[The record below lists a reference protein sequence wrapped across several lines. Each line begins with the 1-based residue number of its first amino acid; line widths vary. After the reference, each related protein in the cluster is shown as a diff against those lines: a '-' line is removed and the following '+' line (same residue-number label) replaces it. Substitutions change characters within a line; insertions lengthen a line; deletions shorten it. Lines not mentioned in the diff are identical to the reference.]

1 MSSTIIILIAA
12 GLLIIFAIISY
23 NRLVGAKN
31 EVENKFADIDTILK
45 KRYDLVP
52 NLVATVK
59 QYMNHERET
68 LTKVTELRS
77 KATSGNLTDNEKV
90 ALNNEL
96 NEGLGQI
103 MIAVEAYPDLKANQN
118 FLELQQQLTQIEGEL
133 AGKRTNYNGSVKDY
147 HNAIEKFP
155 SNLIAASFNFKPK
168 VFFAANKQERQNVDV
183 GKLFEG

>member
-1 MSSTIIILIAA
+1 MSTTLILII
-12 GLLIIFAIISY
+12 GGVVLILFAIISY
-23 NRLVGAKN
+23 NRLVSAKN
-31 EVENKFADIDTILK
+31 EVENRFADVDAILK
-45 KRYDLVP
+45 KRYDLIP

-59 QYMNHERET
+59 QYMTHEKET

-77 KATSGNLTDNEKV
+77 KAASGNLSDNEKV
-90 ALNNEL
+90 ELNNEM
-96 NEGLGQI
+96 NEGLGRI
-103 MIAVEAYPDLKANQN
+103 MVAVEAYPDLKANQN